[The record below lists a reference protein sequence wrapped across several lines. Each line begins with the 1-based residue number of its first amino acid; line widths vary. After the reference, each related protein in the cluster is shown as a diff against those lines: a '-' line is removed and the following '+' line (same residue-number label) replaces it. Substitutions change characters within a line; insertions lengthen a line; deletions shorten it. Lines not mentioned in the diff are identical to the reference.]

1 MAAYVTMALTV
12 AYIITII
19 LETLLICR
27 PFAYFWDKS
36 IHGTCGNQV
45 VTYLTAGI
53 FNLFI
58 DVIIVVLPMPML
70 WGLQLPWAR
79 KFALTGIFGIGAA

>member
-1 MAAYVTMALTV
+1 MAAYVAMTLTA

-36 IHGTCGNQV
+36 IHGTCGNEV
-45 VTYLTAGI
+45 ITYLTAGI
-53 FNLFI
+53 FNLII
-58 DVIIVVLPMPML
+58 DVIIVILPMPML
-70 WGLQLPWAR
+70 WGLQMPMA
-79 KFALTGIFGIGAA
+79 KKIALTGIFGIGAA

>member
-1 MAAYVTMALTV
+1 MALTAALLV
-12 AYIITII
+12 TII

-36 IHGTCGNQV
+36 VRGVCGNEV
-45 VTYLTAGI
+45 ITYLTAGI
-53 FNLFI
+53 FNLLV

-70 WGLQLPWAR
+70 WRLQLPWT
-79 KFALTGIFGIGAA
+79 KKLALTGIFGLGAA